1 MYPKAETGLPEVHAP
16 KPTKES
22 KSQSTL
28 TSISSSYPTIEEAL
42 SIVSGMQK
50 KEIGSDIEE
59 NTKKNQDITRIV
71 QIPSTINKEI
81 PNPSVVIDSKENS
94 LVQHLTPSVPSSI
107 IKKVKQGKSKKKKK
121 TKQGKTVDQVEAV
134 LSQPSSQDVHGVH
147 SSVPHIESVNKDSP
161 GFEVESKTQD
171 GPEDQKDVKNMSDM
185 VSHRIQSEIPLS
197 RQSQAT
203 KNESEDKTLVM
214 NKESPSENL
223 GRSLKNMEET
233 LLISSKQSRTP
244 LKKDVQSST
253 NEDKKAESSGG
264 HIFSLKEKE
273 TVDSRLPTESESGS
287 QIPLGKVSPGESSND
302 VEKSTLSSISVFD
315 QDSQKKKM
323 NKKKKKKK
331 NTKVSENLG
340 DEAFEQLNTSLA
352 SSSNSKTSKKKL
364 EADLFM
370 NTGEIVGSK
379 QPQEEVP
386 QDIQKAIHSLFHLYD
401 GQSSLK
407 LRNDLSLYKATLN
420 PTDLS
425 DSAAKMMAQFE
436 KNANFCMHHVS
447 SLLGEEESLNRM
459 YSVHSQA
466 GQYFTTL
473 GWKNNMS
480 NLSDK
485 VKKAA
490 KLLKISEEWPTFY
503 EATVEEWEAAEKS
516 IDLLNETEKKQLH
529 ELFPNN
535 NYENRLATL
544 YVMSHASPTTYLY
557 FRFEGLPTVKEL
569 MKDGICVPVL
579 FWFTNLVSRM
589 QELAV
594 IKTNDSAQFQAIAE
608 EIIDLME
615 GFIYQSKKSLKPYRV
630 NLGNW
635 VTSKTR
641 DFITHSLIFI
651 VGFRTTAIYAERNFE
666 GFDTPNFIFERSE
679 TKSDRLKG
687 YRFTFGLAMGAK
699 YFGIPFEDVAYM
711 MQYLKDELLRKQS
724 LKNASH
730 DELSKPGRS
739 NGKPKYLR
747 PANSASPGTEERQA
761 GLPAST
767 FVVSMEK
774 CAY

>member
-1 MYPKAETGLPEVHAP
+1 MTPYHSAPFLRPPDAILVTQTPLYWVANTAMGSGHTAYNGMSGWSTGGLPYVPSVLNNDLPITELPSATDVQNRQPFGPNPSMNEVNHQKWVSMPILRKESTHDAGSCGQSSGKIESIGNMLEVGKHKTHRDMKPGGNSVSDPPAPFGKRQDIGLPSPSVDGNKKAWSGENVVERLTRTKPEKMYPKAETGIPEVHAP
-16 KPTKES
+16 KPTEES

-28 TSISSSYPTIEEAL
+28 TSISSSYPTIQEAL

-50 KEIGSDIEE
+50 KEIGSNTEEDTTKNQEIEGIRQDVRVLSPSVDGHKKAWTGENVVERLTQTQPEKMTSKAETGLPEVHALKPTAESKSQSTLTSISFSYPTIQEALSIVPGMQKKEIGSNIEE
-59 NTKKNQDITRIV
+59 NTKKNQDITGIV
-71 QIPSTINKEI
+71 QIPSTINEEI

-94 LVQHLTPSVPSSI
+94 FVQHLTPSVPYSI
-107 IKKVKQGKSKKKKK
+107 IKKVKQRKSKKKKK
-121 TKQGKTVDQVEAV
+121 TKQGKMVDQVEAV
-134 LSQPSSQDVHGVH
+134 ISQPSSQEVHGVH

-253 NEDKKAESSGG
+253 NQDKKAESSGG

-287 QIPLGKVSPGESSND
+287 QIPLEKVSPGESSND

-315 QDSQKKKM
+315 QDSQKNKK

-340 DEAFEQLNTSLA
+340 HEAFEQLNTSLA
-352 SSSNSKTSKKKL
+352 SSSN
-364 EADLFM
+364 
-370 NTGEIVGSK
+370 IGSK
-379 QPQEEVP
+379 QP

-407 LRNDLSLYKATLN
+407 LKDLSLYKATLK

-436 KNANFCMHHVS
+436 KNAKFCIHHVS

-485 VKKAA
+485 SK
-490 KLLKISEEWPTFY
+490 
-503 EATVEEWEAAEKS
+503 
-516 IDLLNETEKKQLH
+516 NGKQL
-529 ELFPNN
+529 
-535 NYENRLATL
+535 
-544 YVMSHASPTTYLY
+544 
-557 FRFEGLPTVKEL
+557 
-569 MKDGICVPVL
+569 
-579 FWFTNLVSRM
+579 
-589 QELAV
+589 
-594 IKTNDSAQFQAIAE
+594 
-608 EIIDLME
+608 
-615 GFIYQSKKSLKPYRV
+615 
-630 NLGNW
+630 
-635 VTSKTR
+635 
-641 DFITHSLIFI
+641 
-651 VGFRTTAIYAERNFE
+651 
-666 GFDTPNFIFERSE
+666 
-679 TKSDRLKG
+679 
-687 YRFTFGLAMGAK
+687 
-699 YFGIPFEDVAYM
+699 
-711 MQYLKDELLRKQS
+711 
-724 LKNASH
+724 KN
-730 DELSKPGRS
+730 
-739 NGKPKYLR
+739 
-747 PANSASPGTEERQA
+747 Q
-761 GLPAST
+761 
-767 FVVSMEK
+767 
-774 CAY
+774 